1 MNIIQR
7 SKTQKI
13 IDTIA
18 FPLRA
23 FTIFEEDKWGL
34 SSLRTDRCDY
44 CAGEVQGYTL
54 DVGCGPDNWFI
65 HHNLQGNGIGIDVFK
80 YRGLSDENIVEDI
93 THFPFP
99 DAAFDTVTF
108 IANLNHVPRSQRD
121 IELAEA
127 YRVLKPG
134 GNILVT
140 MTNALALLV
149 VHRVVEWYDRIFK
162 TRHDMDNIRG
172 MGHEEEYYLKDE
184 EIRSRLHKAGFTNL
198 QKKRFPTVWGLN
210 WVTIGWKKDQNL
222 SQ

>member
-1 MNIIQR
+1 MTVIQR
-7 SKTQKI
+7 TKKQRIK
-13 IDTIA
+13 DTIT

-23 FTIFEEDKWGL
+23 FTIFEGDKWGL

-44 CAGEVQGYTL
+44 CAREVRGYTL

-65 HHNLQGNGIGIDVFK
+65 THHLQGNGLGIDVFK
-80 YRGLSDENIVEDI
+80 YRGLTDENIVEDI

-99 DAAFDTVTF
+99 DASFDTVTF

-121 IELAEA
+121 VELAEA

-149 VHRVVEWYDRIFK
+149 VHRVVEVYDQVFK
-162 TRHDMDNIRG
+162 TQHDMDNIRG
-172 MGHEEEYYLKDE
+172 MGYEEEFYLKDS
-184 EIRSRLHKAGFTNL
+184 EIRNRLIKAGFTNL
-198 QKKRFPTVWGLN
+198 QKRRFWTVWGLN
-210 WVTIGWKKDQNL
+210 WVTIGWKADQTL
-222 SQ
+222 LQ